1 MGNGQSKHQIIP
13 IQFVQ
18 LHKPNIRIQP
28 LRLHIS
34 GLSRKPQ
41 VLNSRRLQNV
51 NCKHGRFFSKA
62 LTLASCIQIV
72 APGSSIHTPANPCS
86 EDQIADS
93 FAVCLTDHAGDML
106 LWIEVRPANGKAGG
120 IDKLLLPRL
129 QAAFHRRIL

>member
-1 MGNGQSKHQIIP
+1 MRNGQSKHQIIP

-51 NCKHGRFFSKA
+51 DCKHGSFFSKA
-62 LTLASCIQIV
+62 LALASCIQIV
-72 APGSSIHTPANPCS
+72 APGSGIHIPANPCS

-106 LWIEVRPANGKAGG
+106 LWIEVCPANGKAGG

-129 QAAFHRRIL
+129 QAAFHRRIP